1 MDHEEGSERWFACW
15 SPPADKRRIWKL
27 KPCKSGGRA
36 NAFLSVSLG
45 KRDCDPEEGVSS
57 ETQSEQC

>member
-1 MDHEEGSERWFACW
+1 MDHEEGSERCSLAGVA
-15 SPPADKRRIWKL
+15 PQINWKL